1 VGTAWLISLKRTM
14 RDEERWAG
22 GETANVVLPGRP
34 DCLGR
39 EVPTLIIADGTIL
52 APGGGVQRQGCCKE
66 YIALPIELRMLADA
80 NIIYS
85 V

>member
-1 VGTAWLISLKRTM
+1 MGTAWLISLKRTM
-14 RDEERWAG
+14 KDEERWAG
-22 GETANVVLPGRP
+22 GETANMVLPGRP

-52 APGGGVQRQGCCKE
+52 APGGVCGGRAVAKSTLLYQLS
-66 YIALPIELRMLADA
+66 YAYLLV
-80 NIIYS
+80 S